1 VRLLLAVIGTAGLGA
16 VFSVLVILA
25 RLTQKWEAVTR
36 SRSLYRLFYV
46 ASGLVALAAL
56 VRLVRIGYLEASA
69 SVDAS
74 PLLAAIVDPHSWF
87 YLYLYHIP
95 LAVGMTISIW
105 LIWKNWGWL
114 LCEWDA

>member
-16 VFSVLVILA
+16 VFFVLVILA

-56 VRLVRIGYLEASA
+56 VRLVRTGYLEAPASA
-69 SVDAS
+69 DAS
-74 PLLAAIVDPHSWF
+74 LWLAALADPHSWF
-87 YLYLYHIP
+87 YLCFYHIP

-105 LIWKNWGWL
+105 LTWKNWGWL
-114 LCEWDA
+114 LREKEP